1 MAKEV
6 FDRNNY
12 DALKKKVLRANKAI
26 ERIEK
31 KYGEDSW
38 GVNRLY
44 NKLDNETSK
53 GITKSGKIRLNKN
66 MSDVQLKAIE
76 KATNNFLDN
85 KKTSTLK
92 GIKATIKEVK
102 TSLKG
107 TLGDEEHQLT
117 NAEINKLYDL
127 VEDKDKRVITEQIG
141 ASTIWTTLTEAKEKY
156 EAGDSNFENID
167 TYYDL
172 VEKRGDLKLS
182 EDDKDFLEEIYLK
195 YFSKN

>member
-1 MAKEV
+1 MANEV

-12 DALKKKVLRANKAI
+12 DSLKKKVLRANKAI

-44 NKLDNETSK
+44 NKLDNETFK
-53 GITKSGKIRLNKN
+53 GITKSGRIRLNKN

-76 KATNNFLDN
+76 KATNNFLEH

-92 GIKATIKEVK
+92 GIKEVIKEVK
-102 TSLKG
+102 SSLKG
-107 TLGDEEHQLT
+107 VLGSEDRPIT

-127 VEDKDKRVITEQIG
+127 VDDKDKRVTTEQIG

-172 VEKRGDLKLS
+172 VEKRGDLELS

-195 YFSKN
+195 YFNKD

>member
-1 MAKEV
+1 MSTHDL
-6 FDRNNY
+6 FDIDY
-12 DALKKKVLRANKAI
+12 DSLKKKVLRANKAI

-44 NKLDNETSK
+44 NKLDNETFK
-53 GITKSGKIRLNKN
+53 GITKSGRIRLNKN

-76 KATNNFLDN
+76 KATNNFLEN

-92 GIKATIKEVK
+92 GIKGVIKEVK
-102 TSLKG
+102 SSLKG
-107 TLGDEEHQLT
+107 TLGSEDRPIT

-127 VEDKDKRVITEQIG
+127 VDDKDKRVTTEQIG

-195 YFSKN
+195 YFNKM